1 MDTHAQVECHVCS
14 CLWWVLAFCGCATT
28 TLTHSCQVTVDADW
42 LEGYHVNCSYRRLT
56 EVPRQLPSDT
66 TTLLLNNN
74 DISELQHN
82 VLSNL
87 KELIHLDLST
97 NKLQSN
103 TLAPDAFSALGSL
116 QHLDLRYNYLC
127 MSNECFPP
135 GLYRPLNSLKVL
147 KLTGNKKA
155 DERGLTEYP
164 FRSLSVLHALAE
176 LHVSAIRN
184 VDIPSDIALFKSL
197 HVLDLYDGNMR
208 NITATTFIALRNT
221 GITTLSLR
229 NTDIKHVEVGSF
241 SNLPNLRNLNMACND
256 HIGFK
261 TLIGAVWATE
271 NSGIDSFVMDNVELD
286 GIGNKLNFNHVC
298 NTPFAKKL
306 RRLSMRRNNILS
318 IDLEYFGKCLPNVRW
333 LNVGFNTVMFFQRP
347 GRKRTDLL
355 RGFPPDV
362 RVLDFSHYNF
372 IPDDFR
378 LSYCTVHNMPF
389 DDEFRRPRSLMF
401 NTTNEHNISIDT
413 TVYDDDAVYLPPSL
427 RYVFADFV
435 SISTGSH
442 DINSLQIYP
451 KNNIVYVNVSN
462 SKAIRSLS
470 GTLKGFEQVQVMD
483 MSHGVIQQISAD
495 FFLHFEKL
503 RIINLSDNKLGE
515 FISNQNETQNDRIFN
530 HLTSLE
536 ELDIS
541 QNYFQ
546 TINENAF
553 VKLTKLRIL
562 KLNDNL
568 FKSQLSLN
576 LSRLTSLQSLDLSR
590 NQMAFLSKDL
600 RGSLEELSERVNFSL
615 DIGGNP
621 VSCHTCSSLGFLR
634 WLQTT
639 HVRVVAKDKLTCTE
653 NHNKLVVEVS
663 LEGFQALCAPAISG
677 VSMFVA
683 FTLAGGIGL
692 FLLTLLLLY
701 VMRWRMRWY
710 YYSLKRR
717 LRQSGRSEEGHYRYD
732 AVVVYADGDLDFV
745 AQYLMEHVETDWAL
759 SLYVEERDSPAGYS
773 IAENIVESLETSRRV
788 LFVLTPNFCD
798 DDWCDFALNMAILR
812 DHKSLVMLCVR
823 SMPHESMS
831 RTLRALLNPH
841 TRCNV
846 IQLGH
851 GGCARALFWQRLH
864 DILLPTPD
872 ADMLL
877 YRLAPCIHRPL
888 LFK

>member
-1 MDTHAQVECHVCS
+1 
-14 CLWWVLAFCGCATT
+14 
-28 TLTHSCQVTVDADW
+28 
-42 LEGYHVNCSYRRLT
+42 
-56 EVPRQLPSDT
+56 
-66 TTLLLNNN
+66 
-74 DISELQHN
+74 
-82 VLSNL
+82 
-87 KELIHLDLST
+87 
-97 NKLQSN
+97 
-103 TLAPDAFSALGSL
+103 
-116 QHLDLRYNYLC
+116 

-147 KLTGNKKA
+147 KLTGNKGT

-164 FRSLSVLHALAE
+164 FRSLSELHALAE
-176 LHVSAIRN
+176 LHVSAIRD
-184 VDIPSDIALFKSL
+184 VDIPSEIALFKSL
-197 HVLDLYDGNMR
+197 NVLDLYDGNIR
-208 NITATTFIALRNT
+208 NITATTFLALRNT

-261 TLIGAVWATE
+261 TLIAAVWATE
-271 NSGIDSFVMDNVELD
+271 NSGIDSFVMDNVELG
-286 GIGNKLNFNHVC
+286 GIGNVLEFNHVC

-306 RRLSMRRNNILS
+306 RRLSIRRNNILS
-318 IDLEYFGKCLPNVRW
+318 IDLEYFGTCLPNVQW
-333 LNVGFNTVMFFQRP
+333 LNLGFNTVIFFQRH
-347 GRKRTDLL
+347 GRKRNDVL
-355 RGFPPDV
+355 RGFPPDL

-378 LSYCTVHNMPF
+378 VSFCRVHNMPF
-389 DDEFRRPRSLMF
+389 DDEFRRPRSSMF
-401 NTTNEHNISIDT
+401 NTTNEHNSSIGMA
-413 TVYDDDAVYLPPSL
+413 VHDDRAAYVIPSL
-427 RYVFADFV
+427 RYLFADFM
-435 SISTGSH
+435 SISTGLY
-442 DINSLQIYP
+442 DVNSLEIYP
-451 KNNIVYVNVSN
+451 KNNIVYINVSN

-470 GTLKGFEQVQVMD
+470 GASKGFEQVQVMD
-483 MSHGVIQQISAD
+483 MSHGVIQHISAD

-515 FISNQNETQNDRIFN
+515 FISNHNQTQNEPIFN

-536 ELDIS
+536 ELDLS

-546 TINENAF
+546 TINESAF
-553 VKLTKLRIL
+553 VNLTKLRTL

-590 NQMAFLSKDL
+590 NQMAFLSKDF
-600 RGSLEELSERVNFSL
+600 RDSLEELSERVNFSL
-615 DIGGNP
+615 DIGSNP
-621 VSCHTCSSLGFLR
+621 LSCHTCASLGFLR
-634 WLQTT
+634 WMRMT
-639 HVRVVAKDKLTCTE
+639 HVHVVAKDTLRCTE
-653 NHNKLVVEVS
+653 NHNELVVKVH
-663 LEGFQALCAPAISG
+663 LEGVQALCATAISG

-732 AVVVYADGDLDFV
+732 AVVVYADSDLDFV
-745 AQYLMEHVETDWAL
+745 TQDLVEQMETDWAL
-759 SLYVEERDSPAGYS
+759 SLYVKERDSVAGYS
-773 IAENIVESLETSRRV
+773 IAGNIVESLETSKFV
-788 LFVLTPNFCD
+788 LFVVTPNFCD

-812 DHKSLVMLCVR
+812 DHRSLVMLCVR

-831 RTLRALLNPH
+831 RTLRAMLNPR

-851 GGCARALFWQRLH
+851 GGYAHALFWQRLH

-872 ADMLL
+872 DDMLL

-888 LFK
+888 MRE

>member
-1 MDTHAQVECHVCS
+1 MDTHVHVECHVCS
-14 CLWWVLAFCGCATT
+14 WLWLALAFCGCVAS
-28 TLTHSCQVTVDADW
+28 TLTHPCQVTDDADW
-42 LEGYHVNCSYRRLT
+42 LEGYHVDCRYRRLT
-56 EVPRQLPSDT
+56 EVPRQLPSHT

-127 MSNECFPP
+127 MTNECFPP

-147 KLTGNKKA
+147 KLTGNKRA

-184 VDIPSDIALFKSL
+184 VDIPSEITLFKHL
-197 HVLDLYDGNMR
+197 HILDLYNGNMR
-208 NITATTFIALRNT
+208 NITATTFLALRNT

-241 SNLPNLRNLNMACND
+241 SNLPNLRNLDMSCND
-256 HIGFK
+256 HIGLK

-271 NSGIDSFVMDNVELD
+271 NSGIDSFVMDNVEIK
-286 GIGNKLNFNHVC
+286 GIGNVLDFNHVC

-306 RRLSMRRNNILS
+306 RRLSMRMNHILS
-318 IDLEYFGKCLPNVRW
+318 IDLEYFGTCLPNVQW
-333 LNVGFNTVMFFQRP
+333 LNVGFNTIFYQRH
-347 GRKRTDLL
+347 GLKRNDVLK
-355 RGFPPDV
+355 GFPPDL
-362 RVLDFSHYNF
+362 RVLDFSHHNF
-372 IPDDFR
+372 RPDDFR
-378 LSYCTVHNMPF
+378 LSFCRVHNMPF
-389 DDEFRRPRSLMF
+389 DDEFRRPRSSMF
-401 NTTNEHNISIDT
+401 NTTNEHHSSIDM
-413 TVYDDDAVYLPPSL
+413 AVHGDRAAYVIPSL
-427 RYVFADFV
+427 RYIFADYV
-435 SISTGSH
+435 PLSPGSYDVISPE
-442 DINSLQIYP
+442 IYP
-451 KNNIVYVNVSN
+451 KNNIVYINVSN
-462 SKAIRSLS
+462 TKSIRSLS
-470 GTLKGFEQVQVMD
+470 GATKGFEQVQVID
-483 MSHGVIQQISAD
+483 MSHGVIQHISAD

-515 FISNQNETQNDRIFN
+515 FISNQNQTQNDRIFN

-536 ELDIS
+536 ELDLS
-541 QNYFQ
+541 QNYVQ
-546 TINENAF
+546 TINERAF
-553 VKLTKLRIL
+553 VNLTKLRIL

-576 LSRLTSLQSLDLSR
+576 LSRLTSLQSLNLSR

-600 RGSLEELSERVNFSL
+600 RDSLQELSERVNFSL

-621 VSCHTCSSLGFLR
+621 LSCHACSSLGFLR

-653 NHNKLVVEVS
+653 NHNKRVVEVP
-663 LEGFQALCAPAISG
+663 LEGVQALCATAISG

-683 FTLAGGIGL
+683 FNLAGGIGL

-701 VMRWRMRWY
+701 VMRWRLRWY

-745 AQYLMEHVETDWAL
+745 TQDLMEQMETDWAL
-759 SLYVEERDSPAGYS
+759 SLYMKERDSVAGFS
-773 IAENIVESLETSRRV
+773 IAGNIVESLETSKFV
-788 LFVLTPNFCD
+788 LFVVTPNFCD

-812 DHKSLVMLCVR
+812 DHRSLVMLCVR

-831 RTLRALLNPH
+831 RTLRAMLNPR

-846 IQLGH
+846 IELGS
-851 GGCARALFWQRLH
+851 GGYAHALFWQRLH

-872 ADMLL
+872 DDMLL
-877 YRLAPCIHRPL
+877 YRLAPCIRRPL
-888 LFK
+888 LLE